1 MDMHPT
7 FTQMYIYILH
17 SPDSIIYCIN
27 LSKRMIYVP
36 IEQTGVK
43 FKPSRDFIVFRNAP
57 IVVFIENGR
66 FCCRERLF
74 IFTKTN
80 GLNLLNVCFI

>member
-1 MDMHPT
+1 MDMRPT
-7 FTQMYIYILH
+7 FTQMYILH
-17 SPDSIIYCIN
+17 SPDFIIYCIN

-43 FKPSRDFIVFRNAP
+43 FKPSRYFVVFRNAP
-57 IVVFIENGR
+57 IVVFVENGR

-74 IFTKTN
+74 LFTKTN